1 MNQLNTSRNILFN
14 QRKAFTL
21 IELLVV
27 IAIIAIL
34 AAILFPVFAR
44 ARENARRASCQSNMK
59 QIGLGIAQYTQDYD
73 ERYPTIRNFAP
84 GVLAPKQSWDGIIEP
99 YIGTKVNNATTAS
112 AQIFLCPSDSVA
124 VDPTIFTV
132 RRTYSMP
139 WNNVTVATGSLTDP
153 YLGGVDNGTFIT
165 GRALSEIPAP
175 ATTLMV
181 VERPFKLN
189 GFGLGS
195 GSTCAG
201 PTAPTQPQYAP
212 GNSNY
217 LSNPLHFD
225 GYNYLFIDG
234 HVKYQRPEQ
243 TIGTGTMTAPLGMW
257 TLKEND

>member
-1 MNQLNTSRNILFN
+1 MQTPTNRSNRASYSA
-14 QRKAFTL
+14 KAFTL

-44 ARENARRASCQSNMK
+44 ARENARRSSCQSNMK
-59 QIGLGIAQYTQDYD
+59 QIGLGIMQYTQDYD

-84 GVLAPKQSWDGIIEP
+84 SMLAPKQSWDGIIEP
-99 YIGTKVNNATTAS
+99 YLGIKVNNATTAS
-112 AQIFLCPSDSVA
+112 ASIFLCPSDSVA
-124 VDPTIFTV
+124 VDPTLYTV

-139 WNNVTVATGSLTDP
+139 WNNVSVSTGSTTDP
-153 YLGGVDNGTFIT
+153 YIGGIDNGTYIT
-165 GRALSEIPAP
+165 ARALSEIPSP

-181 VERPFKLN
+181 VERPFNKN

-201 PTAPTQPQYAP
+201 PTASTQPQYSAAT
-212 GNSNY
+212 GY
-217 LSNPLHFD
+217 LASPVHFD

-234 HVKYQRPEQ
+234 HVKFQRPEQ
-243 TIGTGTMTAPLGMW
+243 TIGTGTLAAPKGMW
-257 TLKEND
+257 TLAETD